1 MPPPLWPQI
10 ILQLFLLILSA
21 LLSAGEGAVSVLN
34 EAALRRR
41 AEENDPRAQR
51 LLPMVE
57 QARALHTAA
66 RTGCTLAGLF
76 AAAFAA
82 IRVSLPLSGRIVRQY
97 QLTGAAAWAVEVAA
111 VLAVALVLCVVTL
124 VFARL
129 VPSRLAAQRPEG
141 AALAVWGSVRVV
153 MVLLAPLN
161 WLLTAAA
168 GGVLRMLHIDPAQQ
182 ADPVSEE
189 GIRKLVDIG
198 EEKGAIESGEKE
210 MIENIFEFNNNTASD
225 VMVHRTEM
233 VMLWAEDTADE
244 VFAAIEESGLSR
256 FPVYEEDADDV
267 IGILNVRDFL
277 LNARRPAPKPLR
289 ELLRPAYFVPESVR
303 ADVLFRD
310 MQSRKV
316 HLSIVVDEYGGTAG
330 IASMEDLL
338 ESIVGNIQDEYDDED
353 EEICKLS
360 DGVYTLDG
368 AVSIEDVERLFDI
381 ELDEDSE
388 YDTIGG
394 LLIEKLERIPS
405 PHEHPALELSGVRF
419 TVLLVEDRRIARI
432 RAEKSSTPGQE
443 TA

>member
-1 MPPPLWPQI
+1 MTYYL
-10 ILQLFLLILSA
+10 
-21 LLSAGEGAVSVLN
+21 
-34 EAALRRR
+34 
-41 AEENDPRAQR
+41 
-51 LLPMVE
+51 
-57 QARALHTAA
+57 
-66 RTGCTLAGLF
+66 
-76 AAAFAA
+76 
-82 IRVSLPLSGRIVRQY
+82 IRV
-97 QLTGAAAWAVEVAA
+97 
-111 VLAVALVLCVVTL
+111 
-124 VFARL
+124 
-129 VPSRLAAQRPEG
+129 
-141 AALAVWGSVRVV
+141 
-153 MVLLAPLN
+153 
-161 WLLTAAA
+161 LTAAA

-330 IASMEDLL
+330 LVTMEDLL
-338 ESIVGNIQDEYDDED
+338 EEIVGNIYDEFDPQED
-353 EEICKLS
+353 QEI
-360 DGVYTLDG
+360 
-368 AVSIEDVERLFDI
+368 
-381 ELDEDSE
+381 
-388 YDTIGG
+388 
-394 LLIEKLERIPS
+394 IPLG
-405 PHEHPALELSGVRF
+405 EGR
-419 TVLLVEDRRIARI
+419 
-432 RAEKSSTPGQE
+432 
-443 TA
+443 

>member
-1 MPPPLWPQI
+1 
-10 ILQLFLLILSA
+10 
-21 LLSAGEGAVSVLN
+21 
-34 EAALRRR
+34 
-41 AEENDPRAQR
+41 
-51 LLPMVE
+51 
-57 QARALHTAA
+57 
-66 RTGCTLAGLF
+66 
-76 AAAFAA
+76 
-82 IRVSLPLSGRIVRQY
+82 
-97 QLTGAAAWAVEVAA
+97 
-111 VLAVALVLCVVTL
+111 
-124 VFARL
+124 
-129 VPSRLAAQRPEG
+129 
-141 AALAVWGSVRVV
+141 
-153 MVLLAPLN
+153 
-161 WLLTAAA
+161 
-168 GGVLRMLHIDPAQQ
+168 MLHIDPAQQ

-330 IASMEDLL
+330 LVTMEDLL
-338 ESIVGNIQDEYDDED
+338 EEIVGNIYDEFDPQEDQEIIPLGEGRWRIAGGTDLDDVAEALGVEFP
-353 EEICKLS
+353 EEEES
-360 DGVYTLDG
+360 ETL
-368 AVSIEDVERLFDI
+368 
-381 ELDEDSE
+381 
-388 YDTIGG
+388 GG
-394 LLIEKLERIPS
+394 LVFAQLSVIPEDGSRPEVEAHGLRIQV
-405 PHEHPALELSGVRF
+405 EELA
-419 TVLLVEDRRIARI
+419 DRRVEWALVSRTS
-432 RAEKSSTPGQE
+432 AEACNSEDAGGK
-443 TA
+443 